1 LLHIDDFRPCIFGAG
16 SLDNLAVVDNISF
29 LGDHSDA
36 KHERVRL
43 FLAFLVPM
51 PEPGCEP

>member
-1 LLHIDDFRPCIFGAG
+1 LLHIDDFRPWIFGAG